1 MLDHTK
7 LFPSSTIM
15 DKTANQITAFVIER
29 WYSLAYS
36 FPSPPHPPLIYL
48 IFPRVLLLSA
58 VYLISIMWSTPAKTE
73 SSSKGRICDWKHRS
87 LFIYAVFYDLLW
99 TIDRLPE

>member
-7 LFPSSTIM
+7 LFTSSTIM
-15 DKTANQITAFVIER
+15 DKTANPITAFVMER

-73 SSSKGRICDWKHRS
+73 SSSKGKTYDWKHRG